1 MKFYSYILF
10 LIFTPIFLQA
20 QNNHQQFESIDSV
33 KHGSFNPNE
42 AHSFHEWFKK
52 GHVSGLFRSNTIQT
66 YRPESKNFSAA
77 SGLGGRIYYHSAYWH
92 GFQMGIGGI
101 YTYNILSTDL
111 SDSTRNPYTPKWERQ
126 LFDLEDP
133 NNKHD
138 LDRLEE
144 LFIKYRYKDSY
155 IKVGKMLLNTPLV
168 NPQDSRMK
176 PSAFQGIWLDWN
188 EGHRFEINGGFFNKV
203 SPRSTTEWISISE
216 SIGLYD
222 HLIDPEREHHA
233 ISTQGLGL
241 LGGHYLPNEKISLH
255 SWQYYIDNI
264 SFVSFNQLEYSQNS
278 IKLGVQY
285 LFQNS
290 LSENHFLEKNH
301 KAQLLSGQLK
311 WIRKAWQISYNQ
323 TISLTEDALKFPS
336 EWGAEPFYTFISRHR
351 IEGLDQINSQAIKVD
366 FQPIES
372 WSSLNIGLYGVHSSF
387 NQNKEESSFTQ
398 LSLDIQTRLKEDWK
412 NLKIRF
418 LNSYF
423 MTEGF
428 SEGSFLYEDIFH
440 SQLIVN
446 YKF

>member
-1 MKFYSYILF
+1 MKLYSYIILLF
-10 LIFTPIFLQA
+10 LSPFFLKA
-20 QNNHQQFESIDSV
+20 QSNHQQFESIDSV

-52 GHVSGLFRSNTIQT
+52 GHVSGLFRSNSIQT
-66 YRPESKNFSAA
+66 FRPKSQNFSAA

-101 YTYNILSTDL
+101 YTYNILSSDL
-111 SDSTRNPYTPKWERQ
+111 GNSTENPYIPKWERQ

-133 NNKHD
+133 DNKHD

-155 IKVGKMLLNTPLV
+155 IKLGKMLLNTPLV

-203 SPRSTTEWISISE
+203 SPRSTTEWISVSK

-222 HLIDPEREHHA
+222 HLLDPEKEHHPVVTEGFG
-233 ISTQGLGL
+233 IV
-241 LGGHYLPNEKISLH
+241 GGHYLPNEKISLH
-255 SWQYYIDNI
+255 SWQYYIENI
-264 SFVSFNQLEYSQNS
+264 SFVSFNQLEYLQNS
-278 IKLGVQY
+278 FKLGLQY

-290 LSENHFLEKNH
+290 LGENSFLEANH
-301 KAQLLSGQLK
+301 NAQLLSGQLK
-311 WIRKAWQISYNQ
+311 WSEKKLQISYNH
-323 TISLTEDALKFPS
+323 TLNLTEDALRFPS

-351 IEGLDQINSQAIKVD
+351 IEGLDEINSQAIKMD
-366 FQPIES
+366 LQPIEN
-372 WSSLNIGLYGVHSSF
+372 WPTLNIGLYGVYS
-387 NQNKEESSFTQ
+387 NYKNDKNDNSFTQ
-398 LSLDIQTRLKEDWK
+398 LSLDIQTHLKDDWK
-412 NLKIRF
+412 NPKIRF

-423 MTEGF
+423 ITEGF
-428 SEGSFLYEDIFH
+428 TEDSFLYEDIFH
-440 SQLIVN
+440 SQLILN
-446 YKF
+446 YQF

>member
-1 MKFYSYILF
+1 MKYYSYIIFLF
-10 LIFTPIFLQA
+10 LTPLFLQA

-52 GHVSGLFRSNTIQT
+52 GHVSGLFRSNSIQT
-66 YRPESKNFSAA
+66 YRPKSQNFSAA

-111 SDSTRNPYTPKWERQ
+111 SNSTDNPYTPKWERQ

-133 NNKHD
+133 DNKHD

-203 SPRSTTEWISISE
+203 SPRSTTEWIHINE

-222 HLIDPEREHHA
+222 HLLDPEKEYETINNNGLA
-233 ISTQGLGL
+233 I
-241 LGGHYLPNEKISLH
+241 LGGHYLPNENISFH
-255 SWQYYIDNI
+255 SWQYYIDKV
-264 SFVSFNQLEYSQNS
+264 SFSSFNQLEYSQNK
-278 IKLGVQY
+278 IKLGLQY

-290 LSENHFLEKNH
+290 LGENPSLAANH
-301 KAQLLSGQLK
+301 NAQLLSGQLK
-311 WIRKAWQISYNQ
+311 WSQNKWQLSYNH
-323 TISLTEDALKFPS
+323 TINITEDALKFPS

-351 IEGLDQINSQAIKVD
+351 IEGLDEVNSRSIKLD
-366 FQPIES
+366 LQPIKS
-372 WSSLNIGLYGVHSSF
+372 WTSLNFGLYGVYSNF
-387 NQNKEESSFTQ
+387 NNDKEENTLTQ
-398 LSLDIQTRLKEDWK
+398 LSLDIQTHLKNDWK

-423 MTEGF
+423 ITDNF
-428 SEGSFLYEDIFH
+428 AEGSFLHEDVFH
-440 SQLIVN
+440 SQLILN
-446 YKF
+446 YQF

>member
-1 MKFYSYILF
+1 MKIYSYIVVLL
-10 LIFTPIFLQA
+10 LISLKLSA
-20 QNNHQQFESIDSV
+20 QNSHQQFESIDSV

-52 GHVSGLFRSNTIQT
+52 GHVSGLFRSSTITT
-66 YRPESKNFSAA
+66 YRPNSDNFSAA

-111 SDSTRNPYTPKWERQ
+111 SNTTENPYTPKWERQ

-155 IKVGKMLLNTPLV
+155 IKIGKMLLNTPLV

-188 EGHRFEINGGFFNKV
+188 EGHKFEINGGFFNKV
-203 SPRSTTEWISISE
+203 SPRSTTEWIHINE

-222 HLIDPEREHHA
+222 HLLNPEKEHETINTNGLA
-233 ISTQGLGL
+233 I
-241 LGGHYLPNEKISLH
+241 LGGHYLPNDKISIH
-255 SWQYYIDNI
+255 SWQYYIDKV
-264 SFVSFNQLEYSQNS
+264 SLVSFNQLEYTQNA
-278 IKLGVQY
+278 IKLGIQY
-285 LFQNS
+285 FIQNS
-290 LSENHFLEKNH
+290 LEENHYLNANH
-301 KAQLLSGQLK
+301 NAQLLSGQLK
-311 WIRKAWQISYNQ
+311 WSQNKWQLSYNR
-323 TISLTEDALKFPS
+323 TINITKDVMKFPS

-351 IEGLDQINSQAIKVD
+351 IEGLYEVNSQAIKLD
-366 FQPIES
+366 LQPFEN
-372 WSSLNIGLYGVHSSF
+372 WTALNFGVYGVYSSF
-387 NQNKEESSFTQ
+387 NIDKEENRLTQ
-398 LSLDIQTRLKEDWK
+398 ISLDIQTHLKNDWK
-412 NLKIRF
+412 NLKIRL

-423 MTEGF
+423 ITDGF
-428 SEGSFLYEDIFH
+428 AEGSFLYEDIFH
-440 SQLIVN
+440 SQLILN
-446 YKF
+446 YQF